1 MIIIDKVEDLNLHDS
16 ITCGQIFRFSENE
29 DKSYTV
35 VLSDRVINIKQDKDK
50 LIVKSNNYDNLEN
63 VIIKYLD
70 LKTDYNK
77 INKILLKSDNM
88 LEDAIKSSKGLKMI
102 RQEPFEA
109 VIEYIIS
116 QNNRVYAIRNS
127 MNLIAQKYGDKIEF
141 EGEEYYLFPNAEKLK
156 DVTIEEFRQFKVG
169 FRDKYIYNMVQ
180 AINKGEIN
188 LNEIHNLETE
198 KAMEKLM
205 ANIGVGPKVASCI
218 LLFAYGRFDVFPI
231 DTWVKKYMFDL
242 YGINSQ
248 KEIAKIASEKY
259 GKYCGLAIQYM
270 YHSKRNS
277 NG

>member
-1 MIIIDKVEDLNLHDS
+1 MITIDKIEDLNLHDS
-16 ITCGQIFRFSENE
+16 ITCGQIFRFSESDDN
-29 DKSYTV
+29 SYTV
-35 VLSDRVINIKQDKDK
+35 VLSDRVINIKQDKNK
-50 LIVKSNNYDNLEN
+50 LIIKSNNYENLEN
-63 VIIKYLD
+63 VIMEYLD

-77 INKILLKSDNM
+77 INKILLESDNM
-88 LEDAIKSSKGLKMI
+88 LEDAIKSSQGLKMI

-116 QNNRVYAIRNS
+116 QNNKVPSIRNS
-127 MNLIAQKYGDKIEF
+127 MNLIAQKYGEKVQF
-141 EGEEYYLFPNAEKLK
+141 EGEEYYLFPTAEKLK
-156 DVTIEEFRQFKVG
+156 NVTIEEYRQAKVG

-180 AINKGEIN
+180 AINNGEID

-198 KAMEKLM
+198 QAMQKLM
-205 ANIGVGPKVASCI
+205 SNVGVGPKVASCI

-270 YHSKRNS
+270 YHSKRNRA
-277 NG
+277 